1 MGGGKKKIMRDA
13 MYFRGDETDENINNL
28 TAPIGMH
35 EIAERSSRAPA
46 MANKDIRT
54 V

>member
-1 MGGGKKKIMRDA
+1 MRDA
-13 MYFRGDETDENINNL
+13 MYFRGDETDDNINNQ

-35 EIAERSSRAPA
+35 EIAERSSRIPA